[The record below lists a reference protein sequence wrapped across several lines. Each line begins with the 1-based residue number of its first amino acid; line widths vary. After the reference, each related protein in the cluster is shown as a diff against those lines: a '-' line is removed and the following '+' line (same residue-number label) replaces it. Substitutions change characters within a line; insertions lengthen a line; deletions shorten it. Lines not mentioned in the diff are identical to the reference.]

1 MAIKKIGIDLDGVVA
16 DFYKG
21 YTKLATQKFGNH
33 VEVLC
38 SIKHRERFS
47 TWKLEK
53 IMNLEKF
60 QAEEMIESINNF
72 PMFYETLELL
82 YPESWQKLISE
93 FSNREDYEITF
104 ITSRKNSES
113 VSVREVTKRWLQI
126 QGWQNPSVV
135 VTDEKVLFCKVLG
148 IQKFVDDTLKNCL
161 DVHTHCQEAC
171 EVFILD
177 YPHNRDHQIP
187 DSIKRIHTLEDFI
200 KEL

>member
-1 MAIKKIGIDLDGVVA
+1 MAVKKIGIDLDGVVA

-38 SIKHRERFS
+38 SIKDRERFS

-72 PMFYETLELL
+72 PIFYETLELL
-82 YPESWQKLISE
+82 YPESWQKLITE
-93 FSNREDYEITF
+93 FSNKEDYEITF

-113 VSVREVTKRWLQI
+113 VSVREVTKRWLQV
-126 QGWQNPSVV
+126 QGWQNPSVI
-135 VTDEKVLFCKVLG
+135 VTDEKGLFCKVLG
-148 IQKFVDDTLKNCL
+148 IQKFVDDSLKNCL